1 MEKIVVK
8 GGQRLT
14 GRVKVE
20 GAKNAVLPIQAA
32 SILASSGNIKLSNVP
47 ILSDVT
53 TMNQLLRFL
62 NIKVDFD
69 KDKHVLTIDA
79 ADPVSSE
86 APLEYVSRMRASMVA
101 LGPLLAR
108 TGPRNSLS
116 FHAGLG
122 IAGHAQIA
130 LPGGCAIGSRPI
142 DLHLK
147 GLRQLGAIIEQHDGY
162 LKVRA
167 EHLIGDHIYLDFPS
181 VGATQNLMMAATLA
195 QGITTIENAASEPE
209 IVDLANMLNK
219 MGARVHGA
227 GTDIIRIQGVN
238 FLHGCEHTVM
248 PDRIEA
254 GTFMIATAITNGDVV
269 VEGAIAEHNTSL
281 IAKLEEMGVTVIVQ
295 EDGIR
300 VLGTSVLIP
309 TNIKT
314 LPYPGFPTD
323 LQPQMSVLQ
332 LLANGTSTLDETIF
346 EKRFMHLEELRR
358 MNADFQ
364 INGPVAVLNGPT
376 RFSGAEVAAS
386 DLRAGAAL
394 VLAGL
399 VADGI
404 TQVRNLKYIDRGYY
418 HLHQK
423 LQQLGAKIDRIDVED
438 KIKLAIKPS
447 KNKTNQD

>member
-1 MEKIVVK
+1 MVV
-8 GGQRLT
+8 
-14 GRVKVE
+14 
-20 GAKNAVLPIQAA
+20 
-32 SILASSGNIKLSNVP
+32 
-47 ILSDVT
+47 
-53 TMNQLLRFL
+53 
-62 NIKVDFD
+62 
-69 KDKHVLTIDA
+69 
-79 ADPVSSE
+79 
-86 APLEYVSRMRASMVA
+86 

-108 TGPRNSLS
+108 T
-116 FHAGLG
+116 
-122 IAGHAQIA
+122 GHAQIA

-162 LKVRA
+162 LEART

-364 INGPVAVLNGPT
+364 ISGSVAVLNGPT
-376 RFSGAEVAAS
+376 HFSGAEVAAS

-394 VLAGL
+394 LLAGL

-404 TQVRNLKYIDRGYY
+404 TQVRNLKYIDQGYY

-438 KIKLAIKPS
+438 KIKLAVKPS

>member
-1 MEKIVVK
+1 MEKIIVK

-32 SILASSGNIKLSNVP
+32 AILASSGTVQLGNVP
-47 ILSDVT
+47 ILADVT
-53 TMNQLLRFL
+53 TMNELLRFL
-62 NIKVDFD
+62 NLTVAFD
-69 KDKHVLTIDA
+69 EAQHTLMLDA
-79 ADPVSSE
+79 SNPVSSE
-86 APLEYVSRMRASMVA
+86 APLEYVSQMRASMVV

-108 TGPRNSLS
+108 T
-116 FHAGLG
+116 
-122 IAGHAQIA
+122 GHAQIA

-162 LKVRA
+162 LEARA
-167 EHLIGDHIYLDFPS
+167 DRLIGDHIYLDFPS
-181 VGATQNLMMAATLA
+181 VGATQNIMMAATLA

-209 IVDLANMLNK
+209 IVDLAKLLNK

-227 GTDIIRIQGVN
+227 GTETIRIQGVN

-254 GTFMIATAITNGDVV
+254 GTFMIAAAITNGDVV
-269 VEGAIAEHNTSL
+269 IEGAIADHNASL
-281 IAKLEEMGVTVIVQ
+281 IAKLEEMGVTVVIQ
-295 EDGIR
+295 DDGIR
-300 VLGTSVLIP
+300 ILGTSVLIP
-309 TNIKT
+309 SNIKT

-332 LLANGTSTLDETIF
+332 LLANGTSTVDETIF
-346 EKRFMHLEELRR
+346 EKRFMHLDELRR

-364 INGPVAVLNGPT
+364 INGSVAVLNGPT
-376 RFSGAEVAAS
+376 HLSGAEVSAS

-399 VADGI
+399 AAQGI
-404 TQVRNLKYIDRGYY
+404 TQVRNLQYLDRGYY

-423 LQQLGAKIDRIDVED
+423 LRQLGAQIDRIDVDD
-438 KIKLAIKPS
+438 KIKLSAKSPVD
-447 KNKTNQD
+447 KTSQD

>member
-1 MEKIVVK
+1 MEKIIVK

-32 SILASSGNIKLSNVP
+32 AILASSGTVQLGNVP
-47 ILSDVT
+47 ILADVT
-53 TMNQLLRFL
+53 TMNELLRFL
-62 NIKVDFD
+62 NLTVAFD
-69 KDKHVLTIDA
+69 EAQHTLMLDA
-79 ADPVSSE
+79 SNPVSSE
-86 APLEYVSRMRASMVA
+86 APLEYVSQMRASMVV

-108 TGPRNSLS
+108 T
-116 FHAGLG
+116 
-122 IAGHAQIA
+122 GHAQIA

-162 LKVRA
+162 LEARA
-167 EHLIGDHIYLDFPS
+167 DRLIGDHIYLDFPS
-181 VGATQNLMMAATLA
+181 VGATQNIMMAATLA

-209 IVDLANMLNK
+209 IVDLAKLLNK

-227 GTDIIRIQGVN
+227 GTETIRIQGVN

-254 GTFMIATAITNGDVV
+254 GTFMIAAAITNGDVV
-269 VEGAIAEHNTSL
+269 IEGAIADHNASL
-281 IAKLEEMGVTVIVQ
+281 IAKLEEMGVTVVIQ
-295 EDGIR
+295 DDGIR
-300 VLGTSVLIP
+300 ILGTSVLIP
-309 TNIKT
+309 SNIKT

-332 LLANGTSTLDETIF
+332 LLANGISTVDETIF
-346 EKRFMHLEELRR
+346 EKRFMHLDELRR

-364 INGPVAVLNGPT
+364 INGSVAVLNGPT
-376 RFSGAEVAAS
+376 HLSGAEVSAS

-399 VADGI
+399 AAQGI
-404 TQVRNLKYIDRGYY
+404 TQVRNLQYLDRGYY

-423 LQQLGAKIDRIDVED
+423 LRQLGAQIDRIDVDD
-438 KIKLAIKPS
+438 KIKLSAKSPVD
-447 KNKTNQD
+447 KTSQD

>member
-32 SILASSGNIKLSNVP
+32 SILASSGNIKLSNIP

-69 KDKHVLTIDA
+69 KNKHVLTIDA

-86 APLEYVSRMRASMVA
+86 APLEYVSRMRASMVV

-108 TGPRNSLS
+108 T
-116 FHAGLG
+116 
-122 IAGHAQIA
+122 GHAQIA

-147 GLRQLGAIIEQHDGY
+147 GLRQLGAVIEQHDGY
-162 LKVRA
+162 LEARA

-227 GTDIIRIQGVN
+227 GTDIIRVQGVN

-418 HLHQK
+418 HFHQK